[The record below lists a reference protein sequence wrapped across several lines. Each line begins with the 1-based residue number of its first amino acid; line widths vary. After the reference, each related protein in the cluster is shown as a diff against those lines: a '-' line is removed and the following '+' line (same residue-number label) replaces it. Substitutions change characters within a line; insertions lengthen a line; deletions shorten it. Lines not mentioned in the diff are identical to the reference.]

1 MTTPVSNV
9 HSIHAVGPTTDL
21 SVLGW
26 QAVEAMANEAPDA
39 ELRRDRFIRAL
50 TEAGLSEG
58 FLSVARHV
66 GVL

>member
-1 MTTPVSNV
+1 MTDPVSNV
-9 HSIHAVGPTTDL
+9 RSIHAVGPTTDL

-66 GVL
+66 GGI